1 LLLRWCEV
9 RENIAARRRPII
21 VTTQANV
28 TVAEALAVHA
38 GIGDSV
44 DVLDFEQ
51 FLASNLYE
59 HGRFTAQ
66 QRRTKIDELVAKHN
80 QIVATHET
88 DPSLKIE
95 VAKGK

>member
-1 LLLRWCEV
+1 M
-9 RENIAARRRPII
+9 
-21 VTTQANV
+21 
-28 TVAEALAVHA
+28 
-38 GIGDSV
+38 
-44 DVLDFEQ
+44 LDFEQ

-66 QRRTKIDELVAKHN
+66 QRRTKIDELVAKYN
-80 QIVATHET
+80 QTVATHET